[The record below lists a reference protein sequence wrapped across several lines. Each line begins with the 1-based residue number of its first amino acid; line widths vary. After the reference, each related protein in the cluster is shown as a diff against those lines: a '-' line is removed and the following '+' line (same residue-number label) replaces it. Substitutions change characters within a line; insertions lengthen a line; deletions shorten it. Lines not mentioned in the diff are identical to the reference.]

1 MTDVDAWAA
10 YESLSPGDASQLTL
24 ADRRLLALG
33 GLRTEVNNGGF
44 HQYFFNSAADLVTD
58 ALDAAEAAR
67 AGELAALIRR
77 GLKLLNVSEPADREA
92 RQRALVGIEPEEFA
106 DLDDDYYRLEA
117 SLDLDAAMRTVMRHS
132 GADSS

>member
-1 MTDVDAWAA
+1 M
-10 YESLSPGDASQLTL
+10 
-24 ADRRLLALG
+24 
-33 GLRTEVNNGGF
+33 RTEVNNGGF

-58 ALDAAEAAR
+58 ALDAAAAAR
-67 AGELAALIRR
+67 AGGLAALIRR
-77 GLKLLNVSEPADREA
+77 GLKLLNVSESAGRAA

-106 DLDDDYYRLEA
+106 DLDDDYYRLES